1 MNPPLR
7 LYNKLVA
14 SLSRVARFDMVVLVL
29 MLHLSLGFIGLKCGS
44 AVTLTRL
51 MTVTNWRRHGL

>member
-29 MLHLSLGFIGLKCGS
+29 MLHLSL
-44 AVTLTRL
+44 RL
-51 MTVTNWRRHGL
+51 FV